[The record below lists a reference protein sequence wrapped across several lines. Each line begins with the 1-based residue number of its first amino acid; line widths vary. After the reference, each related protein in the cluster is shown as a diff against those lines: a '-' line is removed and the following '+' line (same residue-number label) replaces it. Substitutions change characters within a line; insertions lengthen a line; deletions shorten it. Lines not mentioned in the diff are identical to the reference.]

1 LRYIVS
7 APDKRLFS
15 FAMKDAEE
23 ERTLDRATESFLLNQ
38 LERDFDTLHFYRSVA
53 ELPSS

>member
-15 FAMKDAEE
+15 FTMKDAEE
-23 ERTLDRATESFLLNQ
+23 ERALDRATESFLLNQ